1 MRIFQDLGIDERI
14 EKVIDPQRALRWI
27 TYDGTEIMRVEHPP
41 STLGRKP
48 RFYNIYQP
56 TMEAELRR
64 CGDAYGERLQV
75 RYGAEV
81 IAIEQDSDGVTLT
94 SRDKATG
101 KLSSVRARYA
111 IAADGGSSPCRGML
125 GIDLLGDTNDVTWVV
140 IDCRVKRWWPD
151 RDFLT
156 FWSDKNR
163 PVVDI
168 ALGWQSPLGNSSH
181 ARRDTGR
188 LPIQCRGL
196 ATAQGLGR
204 DGRRCRDSPARVL
217 QTPCTHGRHVAQGPR
232 LPGR

>member
-1 MRIFQDLGIDERI
+1 
-14 EKVIDPQRALRWI
+14 
-27 TYDGTEIMRVEHPP
+27 
-41 STLGRKP
+41 
-48 RFYNIYQP
+48 
-56 TMEAELRR
+56 
-64 CGDAYGERLQV
+64 
-75 RYGAEV
+75 
-81 IAIEQDSDGVTLT
+81 VTLT

-181 ARRDTGR
+181 AGETPADYPSSAEVWPLLKALGVTEDDVEIHQHAFYKHHVRMADTWRKDRVFLAGDAAHLMPPWAGAGMQTGMRDAFNLVGR
-188 LPIQCRGL
+188 WLASSRASCPTVGSTPMKRNAAPMRSSTPIW
-196 ATAQGLGR
+196 
-204 DGRRCRDSPARVL
+204 P
-217 QTPCTHGRHVAQGPR
+217 
-232 LPGR
+232 